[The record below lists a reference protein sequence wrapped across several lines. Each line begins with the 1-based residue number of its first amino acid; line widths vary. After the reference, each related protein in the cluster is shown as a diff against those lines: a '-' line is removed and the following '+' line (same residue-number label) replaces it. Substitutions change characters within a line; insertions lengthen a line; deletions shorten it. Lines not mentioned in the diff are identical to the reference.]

1 MNSWPVDPSPMFSRF
16 SPLFVTHP
24 TSHEA
29 NVMGAMPQYTDVDT
43 SDEVS
48 DNAGLD
54 DEETLVFLAE
64 EETDTSTIPRGC
76 PSLRRKSSLIVRFV
90 LIASSSHSAR
100 LKPIELPDVSCD
112 IQYEYPKLAPLD
124 MCLVALLEPTSHN
137 DANSASSDYSDILY
151 PPIVKSH
158 LPELHSD

>member
-1 MNSWPVDPSPMFSRF
+1 MSLPISTSERMNSWPVDPSPMFSRF

-76 PSLRRKSSLIVRFV
+76 PSLP
-90 LIASSSHSAR
+90 R